1 MNQFKN
7 LIVWQKSIELATE
20 IYKLTD
26 AFPTKEKFGLVT
38 QMNRCAVSISSNLAE
53 GAGRNSNKEYCYFL
67 SISQG
72 SSFEL
77 ETQLLIGLNLKYYTQ
92 KELNPVMT
100 LLHEV
105 QKMLYSLQSKLGVV
119 SIKY

>member
-1 MNQFKN
+1 
-7 LIVWQKSIELATE
+7 
-20 IYKLTD
+20 
-26 AFPTKEKFGLVT
+26 
-38 QMNRCAVSISSNLAE
+38 MNRCAVSISSNIAE

>member
-38 QMNRCAVSISSNLAE
+38 QMNRCAVSISSNIAE